1 MGAKYLGRLYFLS
14 DMNFSMSEGIN
25 VIDLFMTFISQ
36 NFGQK
41 DVSYLLSTYFRMQIL
56 ILLTNFECNKSANPI
71 TVLSQKMVKNMGSRE
86 KV

>member
-1 MGAKYLGRLYFLS
+1 MGAKYLGLLYFPS

-56 ILLTNFECNKSANPI
+56 ILLTNFECNKS
-71 TVLSQKMVKNMGSRE
+71 VKPYNSALTKNG
-86 KV
+86 KKHGI